1 LRWIKKLKIMR
12 IKFSWIVLLGL
23 MASCTVSKRI
33 DKWGY
38 RFTFNKAHHVNVA
51 EKEPTNSEKTVALPS
66 EAKEPVSYVTLSDLK
81 EKPEISHLEQNHS
94 VLTKASNSNTSSTIF
109 AKSENPK
116 MAKSRIEMENKK
128 PSISDA
134 RANKI
139 VAKQKKLISA
149 HVGNSS
155 RPEMAVLILLA
166 IFIPPLAVYMYEG
179 SWTER
184 CTLNLILTILCG
196 IPGIIHALIVVL
208 D

>member
-1 LRWIKKLKIMR
+1 
-12 IKFSWIVLLGL
+12 
-23 MASCTVSKRI
+23 
-33 DKWGY
+33 
-38 RFTFNKAHHVNVA
+38 
-51 EKEPTNSEKTVALPS
+51 
-66 EAKEPVSYVTLSDLK
+66 
-81 EKPEISHLEQNHS
+81 
-94 VLTKASNSNTSSTIF
+94 
-109 AKSENPK
+109 
-116 MAKSRIEMENKK
+116 MENKK

-196 IPGIIHALIVVL
+196 IPGIIHALIVLL